1 MRAHAERRKRE
12 IARPPCL
19 ASQPEIVDTFAK
31 VRRILRQGF
40 VGRFFYLLIGSR
52 KWMLWE
58 NICGRECGELSRTAW
73 THGLG
78 LQAEG
83 GWVGGGAEG
92 QQANARRGFK
102 KAEPGVWWAE
112 WCMFFPP
119 FPSAPA
125 CFSQR
130 GLRDPPTLMRC
141 VQTGHRKHR
150 LVFSSACIVCII
162 SGHCLAKAL
171 CN

>member
-1 MRAHAERRKRE
+1 MQRRHCQASVSGQP
-12 IARPPCL
+12 ARNCWH
-19 ASQPEIVDTFAK
+19 I
-31 VRRILRQGF
+31 RRSETHTPSGVCGEGF
-40 VGRFFYLLIGSR
+40 FFFFYPLIGSR

-58 NICGRECGELSRTAW
+58 NICGRECGELSRTAR

-78 LQAEG
+78 LRAEG

-92 QQANARRGFK
+92 QQASARRGFK

-119 FPSAPA
+119 FPSASA

-130 GLRDPPTLMRC
+130 GLRNLPTLMRC
-141 VQTGHRKHR
+141 VQTGHRKQR

-162 SGHCLAKAL
+162 SSHCLAKAL

>member
-1 MRAHAERRKRE
+1 MTWTFFPCVIWKWQGEKKHKRRKYIQTYTVYKQVRAHAERRSTD
-12 IARPPCL
+12 IAKPPCL

-31 VRRILRQGF
+31 VRCTLRQGF

-92 QQANARRGFK
+92 QQASARRGFK

-125 CFSQR
+125 CF
-130 GLRDPPTLMRC
+130 
-141 VQTGHRKHR
+141 
-150 LVFSSACIVCII
+150 A
-162 SGHCLAKAL
+162 
-171 CN
+171 